1 MDNNK
6 INEYVYAFR
15 SAIDQYLRPGVSI
28 KTVSYPFDSGAVNV
42 INFNKVGEDE
52 TEVKPQSDSFA
63 DAFVMPSYSE
73 GFPLAML
80 EAASMGKAI
89 VCSDIPVFDEVFSDT
104 EVSRF
109 KNDDA
114 DSLKMAVERA
124 ILEKGILGE
133 NAKARFDKD
142 YSAENFYNR
151 HIEIYNDMIYSK
163 RNNSNM

>member
-1 MDNNK
+1 M
-6 INEYVYAFR
+6 I
-15 SAIDQYLRPGVSI
+15 
-28 KTVSYPFDSGAVNV
+28 V
-42 INFNKVGEDE
+42 INKMHLQE
-52 TEVKPQSDSFA
+52 A
-63 DAFVMPSYSE
+63 DLLRV
-73 GFPLAML
+73 LAML

-163 RNNSNM
+163 PIILICDHFQYYENTTPSIY